1 VFHGK
6 PPACELAVAPNWRV
20 KLVLTSA
27 ITVSFYRDKFSN
39 KTCFGPSLPEPAS
52 SFCWSTF
59 TAIQRSESGVVFSFY
74 LQFPEGMPIAPAS
87 ARFNFR
93 QEQTL

>member
-1 VFHGK
+1 LLWSK
-6 PPACELAVAPNWRV
+6 PAGA
-20 KLVLTSA
+20 
-27 ITVSFYRDKFSN
+27 SFFFLLEHLYRH
-39 KTCFGPSLPEPAS
+39 
-52 SFCWSTF
+52 ST
-59 TAIQRSESGVVFSFY
+59 IQSGVVFSFY